1 MRYSAFISYNHRDR
15 DWAVWLHRALE
26 RYGVPKRLWGRP
38 APWGEIGQRLPP
50 VFRDRDELAT
60 SSDLASS
67 VKEAL
72 AESAF
77 LVVVCSPNS
86 ARSKWVDEEIKT
98 FVAAGREKFIRLI
111 IVDGEPHAPDPLRE
125 CLPPSLVRDGAP
137 EPLAADVRKE
147 GDGKQAAK
155 LKILAGI
162 LGVSYDELRQR
173 EAARRQKRLVAI
185 ALAASVG
192 FIIMAG
198 LTVFAFISRA
208 EAIQQRQLAER
219 RTITAERT
227 LDFVKG
233 MFKLADPEQA
243 SGESITAREI
253 VDRGAA
259 RLDSPELNRE
269 PMVKA
274 ELGVTLAEVYGAL
287 GLYRKSDALVR
298 QTFGIQ
304 HGEPATLARQ
314 LNALGQSQLRLAEYE
329 TAERTFRKAW
339 TQASTASD
347 SVRSEILV
355 GLGTALSNLEKY
367 AQADHILRQALRM
380 DRARREPVYVAYDLE
395 VLGQNQFYQGHLE
408 QAQPFILQAL
418 DLRRRSEG
426 PLSPGVGDNLNM
438 LGQIAYMRHDLPTAE
453 RYFGGNLAVDRK
465 VLGPDHPDSAA
476 TMNNLARVLLEQRR
490 YRDAAPLLEHAIAIG
505 ERERGERSA
514 NMAFAYSNL
523 AVVRSHTGRL
533 REAETLFGKA
543 IAVAREN
550 KHPSLGPTLA
560 DFAQLMCST
569 GRTTAGLKLLDE
581 AAPVTRA
588 DYPDDSWSAW
598 VENVR
603 GECLLRAGRLQEGR
617 MAIAQSSPIILK
629 SWPAGTLFA
638 VEAQRRLIWQRNE
651 RKWLKHLRDQ

>member
-15 DWAVWLHRALE
+15 AWAVWLHRALE

-72 AESAF
+72 ADSAT
-77 LVVVCSPNS
+77 LIVICSPNS
-86 ARSKWVDEEIKT
+86 ARSKWVDEEIRT
-98 FVAAGREKFIRLI
+98 FVASGREKFIRLI
-111 IVDGEPHAPDPLRE
+111 IVDGEPHSPDPARE
-125 CLPPSLVRDGAP
+125 CLPPSLVGDGAP

-147 GDGKQAAK
+147 GDGKHAAR

-185 ALAASVG
+185 ALAASIG
-192 FIIMAG
+192 FLAMAG

-243 SGESITAREI
+243 SGASITAREI

-259 RLDSPELNRE
+259 KLDSPELDRE

-298 QTFGIQ
+298 QTFAIQ

-314 LNALGQSQLRLAEYE
+314 LNALGHSQLRLGEYQ

-339 TQASTASD
+339 TEASAASQT
-347 SVRSEILV
+347 VRSEILV

-367 AQADHILRQALRM
+367 EDADRVLRRALRA
-380 DRARREPVYVAYDLE
+380 DRARGDPVYVAYDLE
-395 VLGQNQFYQGHLE
+395 VLGQNQFYQGNLG
-408 QAQPFILQAL
+408 QAQPFILEAL
-418 DLRRRSEG
+418 ELRRRSEG

-490 YRDAAPLLEHAIAIG
+490 YKDAAPLLEHAIAIG
-505 ERERGERSA
+505 ERERGDGSV

-523 AVVRSHTGRL
+523 AVVRSHMGRL
-533 REAETLFGKA
+533 REAEMLFGKA

-569 GRTTAGLKLLDE
+569 GRTTDGLKLLDE
-581 AAPVTRA
+581 AAPITRA
-588 DYPDDSWSAW
+588 DYPDASWSAW

-603 GECLLRAGRLQEGR
+603 GECLVRSGQKQAGRK
-617 MAIAQSSPIILK
+617 AIAQSSPVILK

-638 VEAQRRLIWQRNE
+638 SEAERRMRLSS
-651 RKWLKHLRDQ
+651 

>member
-26 RYGVPKRLWGRP
+26 RYSVPKRLWGRP
-38 APWGEIGQRLPP
+38 ARWGKIGNRLPP

-60 SSDLASS
+60 SSDLATS

-77 LVVVCSPNS
+77 LVVICSPNS

-111 IVDGEPHAPDPLRE
+111 IVDGEPHSPDPERE
-125 CLPPSLVRDGAP
+125 CLPPALVRDGAP
-137 EPLAADVRKE
+137 EPLAADVRPE

-162 LGVSYDELRQR
+162 LGLPYDELRQR
-173 EAARRQKRLVAI
+173 EAARRQKRLAAI
-185 ALAASVG
+185 AVAASIG
-192 FIIMAG
+192 FLIMAG

-208 EAIQQRQLAER
+208 EAVQQRQLAEK
-219 RTITAERT
+219 RTVTAERT

-243 SGESITAREI
+243 NGASITAREI
-253 VDRGAA
+253 VDRGTAK
-259 RLDSPELNRE
+259 LDSPELNRE

-274 ELGVTLAEVYGAL
+274 ELGVTLGEVYGAL
-287 GLYRKSDALVR
+287 GLYRKSDTLIR
-298 QTFGIQ
+298 RTFAIK

-314 LNALGQSQLRLAEYE
+314 LNALGQSQLRLGEYE
-329 TAERTFRKAW
+329 AAERTFR
-339 TQASTASD
+339 QASAEASAASD

-355 GLGTALSNLEKY
+355 GLGTALSNLERY
-367 AQADHILRQALRM
+367 GEADRVLRQALSR
-380 DRARREPVYVAYDLE
+380 DRARADPVYVAYDLE
-395 VLGQNQFYQGHLE
+395 VLGQNQFYQGKLE
-408 QAQPFILQAL
+408 QAQPFILEAL
-418 DLRRRSEG
+418 ALRRRSEG
-426 PLSPGVGDNLNM
+426 PLSPGVGDNLNT

-453 RYFGGNLAVDRK
+453 RYFRGNLAVLQK
-465 VLGPDHPDSAA
+465 VVGFEHPDSGAA
-476 TMNNLARVLLEQRR
+476 MNNLARVLLEQRR
-490 YRDAAPLLEHAIAIG
+490 YKDAAPLLEHAIAIG
-505 ERERGERSA
+505 ERERGDGSP
-514 NMAFAYSNL
+514 NMAFPYSNL

-543 IAVAREN
+543 IAIARKN

-560 DFAQLMCST
+560 DFAQVMCST
-569 GRTTAGLKLLDE
+569 GRTAEGLKLLDE

-588 DYPDDSWSAW
+588 DYPDHSWSAW
-598 VENVR
+598 VENIK
-603 GECLLRAGRLQEGR
+603 GECLLRSGRIAEGKA
-617 MAIAQSSPIILK
+617 AIAKSSPVIIK

-638 VEAQRRLIWQRNE
+638 VEAQRRAKLAT
-651 RKWLKHLRDQ
+651 

>member
-15 DWAVWLHRALE
+15 AWALWLHRALE
-26 RYGVPKRLWGRP
+26 RYSVPKRLWGRP

-72 AESAF
+72 ADTAF
-77 LVVVCSPNS
+77 LIVICSPNS

-111 IVDGEPHAPDPLRE
+111 IVDGEPHSPDPARE
-125 CLPPSLVRDGAP
+125 CLPPSLVREGAP
-137 EPLAADVRKE
+137 EPLAADVRRE

-162 LGVSYDELRQR
+162 LGVPYDELRQR
-173 EAARRQKRLVAI
+173 EAARRQKRLAAL

-192 FIIMAG
+192 FLVMAG
-198 LTVFAFISRA
+198 LTIFAFVSRA
-208 EAIQQRQLAER
+208 EAVEQRQLAER
-219 RTITAERT
+219 RAITAERT
-227 LDFVKG
+227 VGFVKS
-233 MFKLADPEQA
+233 MFELADPEQA
-243 SGESITAREI
+243 RGASITAREI

-259 RLDSPELNRE
+259 KLDSPELGRE

-274 ELGVTLAEVYGAL
+274 ELGVTLADVYGAL
-287 GLYRKSDALVR
+287 GLYRQSDALVR
-298 QTFGIQ
+298 RTFSIR

-314 LNALGQSQLRLAEYE
+314 FNALGQSQLRLGEFEA
-329 TAERTFRKAW
+329 AERTFRKAW
-339 TQASTASD
+339 AQAATATDST
-347 SVRSEILV
+347 RSLILV
-355 GLGTALSNLEKY
+355 GLGLSLSNQEKY
-367 AQADHILRQALRM
+367 KEADRTFRQALHI
-380 DRARREPVYVAYDLE
+380 DRARGDPVYVAYDLQA
-395 VLGQNQFYQGHLE
+395 LGENQFYQGNLE
-408 QAQPFILQAL
+408 QAQPFILEAL
-418 DLRRRSEG
+418 ALRRRSEG
-426 PLSPGVGDNLNM
+426 PLSPGVGDNLNL

-453 RYFGGNLAVDRK
+453 RYFSSILAIDRK
-465 VLGPDHPDSAA
+465 VLGPDHPDTGA

-490 YRDAAPLLEHAIAIG
+490 YKDAVPLLEHAIAIG
-505 ERERGERSA
+505 ERERGEGSV

-543 IAVAREN
+543 IAIAREN
-550 KHPSLGPTLA
+550 KHRSLGPTLA
-560 DFAQLMCST
+560 DFAQMMCST
-569 GRTTAGLKLLDE
+569 GRTADGLKLLDE

-588 DYPDDSWSAW
+588 DYPDVSWSAW

-603 GECLLRAGRLQEGR
+603 GECLVRSGRVQEGKR
-617 MAIAQSSPIILK
+617 AIAKSSPVIIQ

-638 VEAQRRLIWQRNE
+638 VEAKRRANLVT
-651 RKWLKHLRDQ
+651 